1 MCSTSDGFK
10 LCTCS
15 DDIDKEKPHWVLE
28 RLKTN
33 KNGIEFMVIG
43 TFDVNYLENLEYVLE
58 QLNNHNPFDFDYR
71 PRNRDLLTLKFEE
84 GEFNLFYYNKRW
96 TDFDEYAEL
105 EENQKEEIRKGFL
118 KGGLIASNFFAE
130 RGIN

>member
-15 DDIDKEKPHWVLE
+15 DEIDENKPHWVLE
-28 RLKTN
+28 RLKIN
-33 KNGIEFMVIG
+33 KKGSKFMVIG

-58 QLNNHNPFDFDYR
+58 QLNNHNPFDFDYE

-105 EENQKEEIRKGFL
+105 EENQKEEIRKGL
-118 KGGLIASNFFAE
+118 LEGGLIASNFF
-130 RGIN
+130 RRTWD

>member
-15 DDIDKEKPHWVLE
+15 GDIDEDKPHWVLE
-28 RLKTN
+28 RLKTK
-33 KNGIEFMVIG
+33 KNGSKFMVIG

-58 QLNNHNPFDFDYR
+58 QLNNHNPFDFDYE

-96 TDFDEYAEL
+96 TDFDEYEDL
-105 EENQKEEIRKGFL
+105 EENQKEEMQKGLL
-118 KGGLIASNFFAE
+118 KGGLIASNFF
-130 RGIN
+130 RRTWD

>member
-15 DDIDKEKPHWVLE
+15 GDIDEDKPHWVLE
-28 RLKTN
+28 RLKTK
-33 KNGIEFMVIG
+33 KNGSKFMVIG

-58 QLNNHNPFDFDYR
+58 QLNNHNPFDFDYE

-96 TDFDEYAEL
+96 TDFDEYEEL
-105 EENQKEEIRKGFL
+105 EENQKEEMQKGLL
-118 KGGLIASNFFAE
+118 KGGLIASNFF
-130 RGIN
+130 RRTWD

>member
-15 DDIDKEKPHWVLE
+15 DEIDENKPHWVLE

-33 KNGIEFMVIG
+33 KNGSKFIVIG

-58 QLNNHNPFDFDYR
+58 QLNNHNPFDFDYK

-96 TDFDEYAEL
+96 TDFDEYEDL
-105 EENQKEEIRKGFL
+105 EENQKEKMQKGFL
-118 KGGLIASNFFAE
+118 KGGLIAPNFF
-130 RGIN
+130 RRTWD

>member
-15 DDIDKEKPHWVLE
+15 GDIDEDKPPLGSE
-28 RLKTN
+28 RLKTK
-33 KNGIEFMVIG
+33 KNGRKFMVIG

-71 PRNRDLLTLKFEE
+71 PRNRDLLTLKFKE
-84 GEFNLFYYNKRW
+84 GEFNLFVIKRW
-96 TDFDEYAEL
+96 TDFDEYEDL
-105 EENQKEEIRKGFL
+105 EKIRKKRYGKDF
-118 KGGLIASNFFAE
+118 
-130 RGIN
+130 

>member
-15 DDIDKEKPHWVLE
+15 DDIDENKPHWVLE
-28 RLKTN
+28 RLKIN
-33 KNGIEFMVIG
+33 KNGRKFMVIG

-58 QLNNHNPFDFDYR
+58 QLNNHNPFDFDYK

-96 TDFDEYAEL
+96 TDFDEYEDL
-105 EENQKEEIRKGFL
+105 KENQKEEMQKGLL
-118 KGGLIASNFFAE
+118 KGRLSLPDIYRRMWE
-130 RGIN
+130 

>member
-28 RLKTN
+28 RLKTKKNDN
-33 KNGIEFMVIG
+33 KFMVIG

-58 QLNNHNPFDFDYR
+58 QLNNHNPFDFDYE

-96 TDFDEYAEL
+96 TDFDEYEDL
-105 EENQKEEIRKGFL
+105 EENQKEEMQKGL
-118 KGGLIASNFFAE
+118 LNGGLLKPNLF
-130 RGIN
+130 RRM

>member
-15 DDIDKEKPHWVLE
+15 GDIDEDKPHWVLE
-28 RLKTN
+28 RLKTK
-33 KNGIEFMVIG
+33 KNGIKFMVIG

-58 QLNNHNPFDFDYR
+58 QLNNHNPFDFDYE

-118 KGGLIASNFFAE
+118 KGGLITSNFF
-130 RGIN
+130 RRTWD

>member
-1 MCSTSDGFK
+1 MCSKSDGFK

-15 DDIDKEKPHWVLE
+15 DDIDEDKPHWILE
-28 RLKTN
+28 RLKTK
-33 KNGIEFMVIG
+33 KNGSKFMVIG

-58 QLNNHNPFDFDYR
+58 QLNNHNPFDFDYE

-96 TDFDEYAEL
+96 TDFDEYEDL
-105 EENQKEEIRKGFL
+105 EENQKKGIRKGLL
-118 KGGLIASNFFAE
+118 KGGHVLKDSLN
-130 RGIN
+130 RKWY

>member
-15 DDIDKEKPHWVLE
+15 GDIDEDKPHWVLE
-28 RLKTN
+28 CLKTK
-33 KNGIEFMVIG
+33 KNGGKFMVIG

-58 QLNNHNPFDFDYR
+58 QLNNHNPFDFDYE

-96 TDFDEYAEL
+96 TDFDEYEDL
-105 EENQKEEIRKGFL
+105 KENQKEEVQKGLL
-118 KGGLIASNFFAE
+118 KGGLVKPNLFRSMLD
-130 RGIN
+130 

>member
-15 DDIDKEKPHWVLE
+15 GDIDEDKPHWVLE
-28 RLKTN
+28 RLKTK
-33 KNGIEFMVIG
+33 KNGSKFMVIG

-58 QLNNHNPFDFDYR
+58 QLNNHNPFDFDYE

-96 TDFDEYAEL
+96 TDFDEYEDL
-105 EENQKEEIRKGFL
+105 EENQKEEIRKGLL
-118 KGGLIASNFFAE
+118 KGRLNLPDIY
-130 RGIN
+130 

>member
-15 DDIDKEKPHWVLE
+15 GDIDEDKPHWVLE
-28 RLKTN
+28 RLKTK
-33 KNGIEFMVIG
+33 KNGSKFMVIG

-58 QLNNHNPFDFDYR
+58 QLNNHNPFDFEYK
-71 PRNRDLLTLKFEE
+71 PINRDLLTLKFED

-96 TDFDEYAEL
+96 TDFDEYEDL
-105 EENQKEEIRKGFL
+105 EENQKEEVQKGLL
-118 KGGLIASNFFAE
+118 KGGLVKPNLF
-130 RGIN
+130 RRMLD

>member
-15 DDIDKEKPHWVLE
+15 DEIDENKPHWILE
-28 RLKTN
+28 RLKTK
-33 KNGIEFMVIG
+33 KNGSKFMVIG

-58 QLNNHNPFDFDYR
+58 QLNNHNPFDFDYE
-71 PRNRDLLTLKFEE
+71 PRNRDLLTLKFEG

-96 TDFDEYAEL
+96 TDFDEYEEL
-105 EENQKEEIRKGFL
+105 EENQKEELQKGFL
-118 KGGLIASNFFAE
+118 KGGHVKPNLLRSMWD
-130 RGIN
+130 

>member
-1 MCSTSDGFK
+1 MCSTSEGFK

-15 DDIDKEKPHWVLE
+15 GDIDEDKPHWVLE
-28 RLKTN
+28 RLKTK
-33 KNGIEFMVIG
+33 KNGSKFMVIG

-58 QLNNHNPFDFDYR
+58 QLNNHNPFDFDYE

-96 TDFDEYAEL
+96 TDFDEYEDL
-105 EENQKEEIRKGFL
+105 EENQKEEIRKGLL
-118 KGGLIASNFFAE
+118 KGRLNLPDIY
-130 RGIN
+130 

>member
-15 DDIDKEKPHWVLE
+15 DEIDENKPHWILE
-28 RLKTN
+28 RLKTK
-33 KNGIEFMVIG
+33 KNGSKFMVIG

-58 QLNNHNPFDFDYR
+58 QLNNHNPFDFDYE
-71 PRNRDLLTLKFEE
+71 PRNRDLLTLKFEG

-96 TDFDEYAEL
+96 TDFDEYEEL
-105 EENQKEEIRKGFL
+105 EENQKEELQKGFL
-118 KGGLIASNFFAE
+118 KGGLVKPNLIRSMWD
-130 RGIN
+130 

>member
-15 DDIDKEKPHWVLE
+15 GDIDEDKPHWVLE
-28 RLKTN
+28 RLKTK
-33 KNGIEFMVIG
+33 KNGSKFMVIG
-43 TFDVNYLENLEYVLE
+43 SFDVNYLENLEYVLE
-58 QLNNHNPFDFDYR
+58 QLNNHNPFDFDYE

-96 TDFDEYAEL
+96 TDFDEYEDL
-105 EENQKEEIRKGFL
+105 EENQKEEMQKGLL
-118 KGGLIASNFFAE
+118 KGGLIASNFF
-130 RGIN
+130 RRTWD

>member
-15 DDIDKEKPHWVLE
+15 NEIDENKPHWVLE
-28 RLKTN
+28 RLKTK
-33 KNGIEFMVIG
+33 KNGIKFMVIG

-58 QLNNHNPFDFDYR
+58 QLNNHNPFDFDYE

-96 TDFDEYAEL
+96 ADFDEYAEL

-118 KGGLIASNFFAE
+118 KGGLITSNFF
-130 RGIN
+130 RRTWD

>member
-1 MCSTSDGFK
+1 MCSKSDGFK

-15 DDIDKEKPHWVLE
+15 DDIDEDKPHWILE
-28 RLKTN
+28 RLKTK
-33 KNGIEFMVIG
+33 KNGSKFMVIG

-58 QLNNHNPFDFDYR
+58 QLNNHNPFDFDYE

-96 TDFDEYAEL
+96 TDFDEYEDL
-105 EENQKEEIRKGFL
+105 EENQKEGIRKGLL
-118 KGGLIASNFFAE
+118 KGGHVLKDSLN
-130 RGIN
+130 RKWY

>member
-15 DDIDKEKPHWVLE
+15 DEIDENKPHWILE
-28 RLKTN
+28 RLKTK
-33 KNGIEFMVIG
+33 KNGSKFMVIG

-58 QLNNHNPFDFDYR
+58 QLNNHNPFDFDYE
-71 PRNRDLLTLKFEE
+71 PRNRDLLTLKFEG

-96 TDFDEYAEL
+96 TDFDEYEEL
-105 EENQKEEIRKGFL
+105 EENQKEELQKGFL
-118 KGGLIASNFFAE
+118 KGGLVKPNLLRSMWD
-130 RGIN
+130 

>member
-15 DDIDKEKPHWVLE
+15 GDIDENKPHWVLE
-28 RLKTN
+28 RLKIN
-33 KNGIEFMVIG
+33 KNGRKFMVIG

-58 QLNNHNPFDFDYR
+58 QLNNHNPFDFDYK

-96 TDFDEYAEL
+96 TDFDEYEDL
-105 EENQKEEIRKGFL
+105 KENQKEEMQKGLL
-118 KGGLIASNFFAE
+118 KGRLSLPDIYRRMWE
-130 RGIN
+130 

>member
-15 DDIDKEKPHWVLE
+15 GDIDEDKPHWVLE
-28 RLKTN
+28 RLKTK
-33 KNGIEFMVIG
+33 KNGSKFMVIG

-58 QLNNHNPFDFDYR
+58 QLNNHNPFDFDYK

-96 TDFDEYAEL
+96 TDFDEYEDL
-105 EENQKEEIRKGFL
+105 EENQKEEMQKGL
-118 KGGLIASNFFAE
+118 LSGGLVKPNLFRSMWD
-130 RGIN
+130 

>member
-1 MCSTSDGFK
+1 
-10 LCTCS
+10 
-15 DDIDKEKPHWVLE
+15 
-28 RLKTN
+28 
-33 KNGIEFMVIG
+33 MVIG

-58 QLNNHNPFDFDYR
+58 QLNNHNPFDFDYK

-118 KGGLIASNFFAE
+118 KGGLIASNFF
-130 RGIN
+130 RRTWD